1 MSKYKPGE
9 TSEAVTNKK
18 NAITKSILRK
28 ADLLDAIASI
38 DDAYATLDI
47 KGNSISRAS
56 VHKWNDDELGIIAYS
71 WNTAH
76 AEHNAV
82 PLQRLHKAI
91 KNANNRITGTKNE
104 IRKTRQHDSSDNIT
118 NQLRKENEE
127 LKRSLAEV
135 YRAYMH
141 LVESYR
147 EDHVIDDAIRQLI
160 LDQARILGR
169 HRVWEVR

>member
-28 ADLLDAIASI
+28 AELIDTIASI
-38 DDAYATLDI
+38 EDAFETLNI
-47 KGNSISRAS
+47 RGNSISRAA
-56 VHKWNDDELGIIAYS
+56 VHKWSDDELGVIAYS

-76 AEHNAV
+76 AEHNAT
-82 PLQRLHKAI
+82 PLKRLHKAI
-91 KNANNRITGTKNE
+91 ENANNRVAGSKKVIS
-104 IRKTRQHDSSDNIT
+104 KTRQHNPTDCTTIR
-118 NQLRKENEE
+118 LRKENEV
-127 LKRSLAEV
+127 LKKSLAEV
-135 YRAYMH
+135 YRAYMY

-169 HRVWEVR
+169 HRAWEVK